1 LVQPQS
7 IHLLDSILATL
18 QNIGRDEE
26 SYSSLLAGALLEIWQ
41 TYIRPIYR
49 ALLFG
54 FHEVDEL
61 CEDVV
66 SPLLLDPIWIRKL
79 NKTSMNIIM
88 LLLST
93 TENESYDEIDDL
105 SGEEDDDK
113 EEPCIWPKLR
123 EDIIIKSLFDKAI
136 TLDPSSLEVHHGIIC
151 AIQLNDD
158 LSLLPNCVDSFDSL
172 FLKQSLGTSFS
183 RSFRMN
189 EDQQVFVE
197 SAIRLQAE
205 LAQGPTVNRD
215 YLDDLVTLGRIWGLD
230 KGHILTQFL
239 IVMYEFGKDDIVE
252 DFINSVTRLLDV
264 EMFLDQGI
272 PIVCVRLN
280 TALNVLKKA
289 KQCRGIIAMLD
300 ADTCEWV
307 REQAKT
313 TTLDNPDIVVTNE
326 DGTLI
331 SLDSTH
337 ALILRMKRMSAVNRI
352 DAYALFTLC
361 ETLLQAMN
369 TIQ

>member
-1 LVQPQS
+1 LVQPES
-7 IHLLDSILATL
+7 IHLLDDILATL

-26 SYSSLLAGALLEIWQ
+26 LYSSLLAAALLEIWQ
-41 TYIRPIYR
+41 THIRPIYR

-54 FHEVDEL
+54 FHEVDEV

-66 SPLLLDPIWIRKL
+66 APLLLDPIWICKL

-93 TENESYDEIDDL
+93 TDNESYDEIDDM
-105 SGEEDDDK
+105 SGEEDDD
-113 EEPCIWPKLR
+113 EYWPKLR

-136 TLDPSSLEVHHGIIC
+136 TLDTSSLEAHHGIIC
-151 AIQLNDD
+151 AVQLNDD
-158 LSLLPNCVDSFDSL
+158 LTLLPNCIDSFDSL
-172 FLKQSLGTSFS
+172 FLKQSLGTSFP

-189 EDQQVFVE
+189 EDQQIFVE
-197 SAIRLQAE
+197 SAIRQQAE

-215 YLDDLVTLGRIWGLD
+215 SLDDLVTLGRLWGLD

-239 IVMYEFGKDDIVE
+239 IIMYEFGKDDIVE
-252 DFINSVTRLLDV
+252 DFFNSVTRLLDV

-272 PIVCVRLN
+272 KIICVRLN

-289 KQCRGIIAMLD
+289 KQCRGIIALLD

-313 TTLDNPDIVVTNE
+313 TALDNPDIVVTNE

-352 DAYALFTLC
+352 DAYALFTMC

-369 TIQ
+369 TIQS